1 MCFSATASFSAAA
14 FLGAAGLVGI
24 AKAGRMAELPL
35 ASTPL
40 IFAVQQATEG
50 VLWLTAPEGPQ
61 SGRWLASAF
70 AVFALMLWPV
80 LSPIAVALVEPQEG
94 RRRLIYTP
102 LLAGVSVAAYSAITM
117 LSHPYLAWPVHH
129 SLTYVN
135 NVPFPPAMVV
145 AYLISTAAPPVL
157 SSHGAVRLFGLII
170 ALGLGVSILAF
181 YESFVSVWCFFAALG
196 SITLLT
202 YFRRRQGGAE
212 PSIV

>member
-14 FLGAAGLVGI
+14 FLGIAGLAGI
-24 AKAGRMAELPL
+24 AKTRRMAELPL

-50 VLWLTAPEGPQ
+50 ALWLTAPGGPQ

-80 LSPIAVALVEPQEG
+80 LSPIAVALVEPLRG
-94 RRRLIYTP
+94 RRRLIFSL
-102 LLAGVSVAAYSAITM
+102 LLAGVPVAAYSAITM
-117 LSHPYLAWPVHH
+117 VSHPYLAWPVRH

-145 AYLISTAAPPVL
+145 AYLISTAAPPLL

-196 SITLLT
+196 SIMLLT
-202 YFRRRQGGAE
+202 FFHRRQRSAE
-212 PSIV
+212 PSTA